1 MGGSMRVLPLVLV
14 SLLLIPLVGAGL
26 YYDGESF
33 RYSTSF
39 IVENVSAVTLPGG
52 AAWVEDK
59 HIRVFEVRIIPENQS
74 QLIGLAMNLSSS
86 GRIYGV
92 ECIVSQAAGDYT
104 SPAILYR
111 TSGGYMASCDF
122 RSVWNELAEILP
134 VDPSYLRFF
143 KGNGFNVSL
152 KFIVGENASV
162 RVEGLKAFL
171 YRSKEPTNFVVLETP
186 DGYELKIE
194 PVKFSSFFI
203 RASFRKS
210 ASLSFLGSN
219 DDSDSMNLTFQRCNW
234 SDYGG
239 VIVQFISD
247 DPRFH
252 YKGRHL
258 LVDAFDCSEIMR
270 SQIPDFKRRWV
281 VFDGIHV
288 RKLDDVRSVFFA
300 GTLYDPPTGR
310 EELRYWGVWLG
321 LFLVI
326 GLAIGIGVGWALWK
340 RR

>member
-1 MGGSMRVLPLVLV
+1 MP
-14 SLLLIPLVGAGL
+14 LIPLVSAGL
-26 YYDGESF
+26 YYGGESF
-33 RYSTSF
+33 KYSTSF

-52 AAWVEDK
+52 TAWVEDK
-59 HIRVFEVRIIPENQS
+59 HIRIFEVRILPRNQS
-74 QLIGLAMNLSSS
+74 QLIGLTMNLSSS
-86 GRIYGV
+86 GRIYWV
-92 ECIVSQAAGDYT
+92 DCIVSQAAGNYT

-111 TSGGYMASCDF
+111 TSEGYTASCDF
-122 RSVWNELAEILP
+122 RSVWGELTDILP

-143 KGNGFNVSL
+143 KGNEFNVSL

-194 PVKFSSFFI
+194 PVKFSSFVI
-203 RASFRKS
+203 RASFRED
-210 ASLSFLGSN
+210 AVLSFLGSN
-219 DDSDSMNLTFQRCNW
+219 DDSDGMNLTFQRCNW

-247 DPRFH
+247 DPRVP

-258 LVDAFDCSEIMR
+258 LVDTFDCSEIVQ
-270 SQIPDFKRRWV
+270 SQIPDFKRRWA

-321 LFLVI
+321 LSLLI
-326 GLAIGIGVGWALWK
+326 GLAIGIGVGWVLWK